1 MKLNYLFIPLIVIAV
16 AILGNVF
23 SNTASMLWYD
33 ALIKPGLTSADWAF
47 PLAWTTIF
55 FLSAAAAIL
64 AYNRSLGSLRVVI
77 VALFLVNAVLN
88 VLWSLL
94 FFRLDLIGLAFMEIL
109 LLEASVIMLIT
120 VIWRVSKTASWLL
133 APYAV
138 WVAFAAYLT
147 FEIMRFN

>member
-1 MKLNYLFIPLIVIAV
+1 MKINYAVIPLAVIIVSV
-16 AILGNVF
+16 LGNIF
-23 SNTASMLWYD
+23 SGSDGMFWYN
-33 ALIKPGLTSADWAF
+33 ALIKPGLTPVDWAF

-55 FLSAAAAIL
+55 FLGSVSALL
-64 AYNRSLGSLRVVI
+64 AYNKSLGSLRVVI

-94 FFRLDLIGLAFMEIL
+94 FFKLHLIGPAFMEML

-133 APYAV
+133 VPYAV
-138 WVAFAAYLT
+138 WVAFAVYLT
-147 FEIMRFN
+147 FEIMRLN